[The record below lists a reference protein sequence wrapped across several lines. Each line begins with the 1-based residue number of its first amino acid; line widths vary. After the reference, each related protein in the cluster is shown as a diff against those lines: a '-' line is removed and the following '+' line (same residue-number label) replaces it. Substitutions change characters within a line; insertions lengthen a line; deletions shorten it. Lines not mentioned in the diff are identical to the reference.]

1 MFYTPVTGFTA
12 LHKAAQ
18 RGDEEDVAALLAEV
32 LTGFASCAYF
42 ARAGVMGPLHP
53 PQQPAAPLPAQPCQR
68 VYGKLAY
75 SRACLLGSTAQ

>member
-32 LTGFASCAYF
+32 RQRQGGKLGGSAGAEKPAGGCLGYAGCW
-42 ARAGVMGPLHP
+42 ARPRAGG
-53 PQQPAAPLPAQPCQR
+53 QS
-68 VYGKLAY
+68 G
-75 SRACLLGSTAQ
+75 LGR

>member
-32 LTGFASCAYF
+32 
-42 ARAGVMGPLHP
+42 RAGAKTGQHYSWGIAGQLYGSRSRL
-53 PQQPAAPLPAQPCQR
+53 QQELDSWKAAAA
-68 VYGKLAY
+68 VAESSSS
-75 SRACLLGSTAQ
+75 SRELVSQ